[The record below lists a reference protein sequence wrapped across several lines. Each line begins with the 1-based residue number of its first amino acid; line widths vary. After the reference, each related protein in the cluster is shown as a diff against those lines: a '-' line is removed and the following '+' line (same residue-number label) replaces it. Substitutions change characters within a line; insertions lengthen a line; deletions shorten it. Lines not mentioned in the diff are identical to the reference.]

1 MNIKCTCGNKGCS
14 TELYIQE
21 GTSYIDLFTEWKDK
35 DGSIKNQCIALQP
48 NEIIDLIKKLR
59 KSLDNIVV
67 SSY

>member
-21 GTSYIDLFTEWKDK
+21 GTSYIDLFIEWKEK
-35 DGSIKNQCIALQP
+35 DSTKHQCIALQP
-48 NEIIDLIKKLR
+48 NEIIALIKLLR

-67 SSY
+67 SNY

>member
-21 GTSYIDLFTEWKDK
+21 GTSYIDLFLEWKD
-35 DGSIKNQCIALQP
+35 DKNKSKSQCIALQP

-67 SSY
+67 SGY